1 MGERKDESTRVGRHV
16 VAGRQRKKMA
26 KPSSNPPTVPPGTAT
41 PGPPPRRDRE
51 VTRFEAASQWRL
63 MWWKFRKHRVALVS
77 AILLLLFCVAAL
89 FAEVVGPTDP
99 HRRRSAFIHA
109 PPQRIRFFSEEGFH
123 FRPFVYGV
131 KGGELDEHWMRRY
144 EEDRSRIRP
153 LRFFVRGDPYRLWGV
168 IPWDRHFFG
177 VEGNE
182 DPFYLLGADHFG
194 RDVFSR
200 VIHGAR
206 VSLSI
211 SLVGVFLSLI
221 IGCIMGG
228 ISGYFGGMVDTV
240 IQRLI
245 ELLISLPTL
254 PLWMGL
260 GAALPPT
267 WSPLKVYFGMVVILS
282 LIGWTGLARVVRGKI
297 ISLRDEDF
305 VTAAR
310 LMGAGDTRV
319 IVRHLL
325 PSFFSYLIVNVTL
338 SIPGMILGET
348 TLSYLGLGLRAP
360 VISWGVLLQSAQSVQ
375 VVANYPWIM
384 WPGAFVIFL
393 VLVFNFIGDGLRDA
407 ADPYH

>member
-1 MGERKDESTRVGRHV
+1 M
-16 VAGRQRKKMA
+16 
-26 KPSSNPPTVPPGTAT
+26 PGTGAE
-41 PGPPPRRDRE
+41 PPSEGDDRAAA
-51 VTRFEAASQWRL
+51 RFEAASQWRL
-63 MWWKFRKHRVALVS
+63 MWWKFRKHRVAFVS
-77 AILLLLFCVAAL
+77 AILLLLFCLAAL
-89 FAEVVGPTDP
+89 FAEIVGPADP
-99 HRRRSAFIHA
+99 HQRRSDFVHA
-109 PPQRIRFFSEEGFH
+109 PPQRIRFFSDTGFH
-123 FRPFVYGV
+123 FRPFVYGI
-131 KGGELDEHWMRRY
+131 KGGELDEFWMRRY
-144 EEDRSRIRP
+144 EEDRSRVRP
-153 LRFFVRGDPYRLWGV
+153 LRFFVKGDPYRLWGV
-168 IPWDRHFFG
+168 IPWDRHLVG
-177 VEGNE
+177 VEGDE
-182 DPFYLLGADHFG
+182 PFYLLGSDHFG

-211 SLVGVFLSLI
+211 SVVGVSLSLV

-228 ISGYFGGMVDTV
+228 ISGYFGGAVDAA

-260 GAALPPT
+260 AAALPTT
-267 WSPLKVYFGMVVILS
+267 WSPLRVYFGMVVILS

-297 ISLRDEDF
+297 ISLREEDF

-310 LMGAGDTRV
+310 LMGASDARV

-325 PSFFSYLIVNVTL
+325 PSFFSYLIVNITL
-338 SIPGMILGET
+338 AIPGMILGET

-384 WPGAFVIFL
+384 WPGAFVVVL